1 MGQVGYGWN
10 WVYIKMGQTKMGCY
24 YYYLFF
30 FNASLDG
37 LTNSGQF
44 C

>member
-10 WVYIKMGQTKMGCY
+10 WVCIKMGQTKMGCY

-30 FNASLDG
+30 LM
-37 LTNSGQF
+37 QV
-44 C
+44 